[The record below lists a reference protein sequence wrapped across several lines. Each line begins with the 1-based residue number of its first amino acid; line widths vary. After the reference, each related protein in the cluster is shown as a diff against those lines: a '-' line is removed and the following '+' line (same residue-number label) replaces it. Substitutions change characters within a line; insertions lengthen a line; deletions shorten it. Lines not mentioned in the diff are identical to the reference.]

1 MAREISIAVRVK
13 DNFSDPLSKASQ
25 SFSKLQQD
33 AEKLEKTLGTL
44 SRKQAL
50 IRQTVYAGKE
60 GAAS

>member
-44 SRKQAL
+44 SGKQAL